1 MDKEKLLA
9 DLHSA
14 NKQVA
19 EAETQLATL
28 LRELQGGIRAEK
40 VTMSKALEEAI
51 VKLRSARR
59 LLESLEKPVA
69 EGQG

>member
-1 MDKEKLLA
+1 MDKEKLLK
-9 DLHSA
+9 DLHAA
-14 NKQVA
+14 NKDVLD
-19 EAETQLATL
+19 AETQLATL

-69 EGQG
+69 ASQ